1 MSKIPVRV
9 ISYKDY
15 HLTILSVQDKFHTY
29 NSDEKIK
36 NLLCQYVELLE
47 PYYQDVCERVFL
59 ARSAISSCKSSYRV
73 NFENDNKN
81 MMLIEELVKDVSAT
95 CNKKNDDINI
105 NLLRFMI
112 DHAVNLII
120 DYLKRYNCA
129 GYPTFID
136 FWDYAWGEIRNNIDI
151 AFSAAGTDKGV
162 TYKINIPYKSQD
174 KVIWHRWVNISINKI
189 VDPEEIKC
197 VNTGSNQDI
206 SKVSQHLDISRLKI
220 RDNKCQLCFTIKK
233 ETPEAYNN
241 NHVMSVDKGL
251 NNFLAYHF
259 ESFDGVSIHIDH
271 CINNELRKEYYKAID
286 SEDRQ
291 RIHTAKYN
299 ILKYAVEDFVKK
311 IEDYQPRF
319 IVLENMIGSFADSDD
334 KYVRSFP
341 WIDYQKIIRRKAAEA
356 GVHVIMVY
364 DNGTSRDYAFEDDTI
379 IRDEFNRSKG
389 YCKKTGQK
397 VCCDENAALNIWGRG
412 VVKILEYY
420 VLTSDQF
427 IEVKS
432 FVKSKGRTVATVNYL
447 LAKEVIDFCRARFGI
462 HSF

>member
-9 ISYKDY
+9 TSYKDY

-29 NSDEKIK
+29 SSDEKIK

-59 ARSAISSCKSSYRV
+59 ARSAICSCKSSYRV
-73 NFENDNKN
+73 DFENDNKN
-81 MMLIEELVKDVSAT
+81 LKLIEELVKDVIAT
-95 CNKKNDDINI
+95 CIKKNDDINI

-151 AFSAAGTDKGV
+151 AFSASNTDKGV
-162 TYKINIPYKSQD
+162 TYKINLPYKSNG
-174 KVIWHRWVNISINKI
+174 KMIWSRWVKVSVNKYM
-189 VDPEEIKC
+189 DPSEIKC
-197 VNTGSNQDI
+197 INTGKDQVVTSM
-206 SKVSQHLDISRLKI
+206 SQHLEVSRLRVINNKI
-220 RDNKCQLCFTIKK
+220 ELFFEVKK
-233 ETPEAYNN
+233 ETPEQYKSQ
-241 NHVMSVDKGL
+241 VIMSIDKGL
-251 NNFLAYHF
+251 NHFLAYHV
-259 ESFDGVSIHIDH
+259 ESYDGVNIKITH
-271 CINNELRKEYYKAID
+271 CCNKELKKQYYKAID

-364 DNGTSRDYAFEDDTI
+364 DNGTSQDYAMANDQI
-379 IRDEFNRSKG
+379 IRNKYNRSIG
-389 YCKKTGQK
+389 YCYKTGK
-397 VCCDENAALNIWGRG
+397 EVNCDENAALNIWGRG

-432 FVKSKGRTVATVNYL
+432 FVKSKGRTVATVNYA
-447 LAKEVIDFCRARFGI
+447 LAKEVIDYCRTHFGI
-462 HSF
+462 NSF